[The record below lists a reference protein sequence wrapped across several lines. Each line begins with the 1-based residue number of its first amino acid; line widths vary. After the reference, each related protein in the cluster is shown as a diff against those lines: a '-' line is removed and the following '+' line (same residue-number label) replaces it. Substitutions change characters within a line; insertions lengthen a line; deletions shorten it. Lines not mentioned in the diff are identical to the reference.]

1 LVVHSAPLAKTTWMA
16 ASSLLV
22 TSIRAVVGRPLT
34 SLTPRMSESG
44 NVVLMSALSEAGGW
58 LASLA
63 RKSAS
68 DCAKHE
74 FLCHS
79 IDLMAHHCER

>member
-1 LVVHSAPLAKTTWMA
+1 MVHSAPLAKTTWMA

-44 NVVLMSALSEAGGW
+44 NVVLMSALSVAGCW
-58 LASLA
+58 LASA
-63 RKSAS
+63 AAKSAS
-68 DCAKHE
+68 DCASMS
-74 FLCHS
+74 FYGS
-79 IDLMAHHCER
+79 N